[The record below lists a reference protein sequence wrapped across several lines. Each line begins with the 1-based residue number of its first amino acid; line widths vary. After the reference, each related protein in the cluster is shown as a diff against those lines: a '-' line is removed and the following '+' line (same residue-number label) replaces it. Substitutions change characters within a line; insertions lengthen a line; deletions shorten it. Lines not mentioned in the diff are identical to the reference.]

1 MKKPVK
7 NILKKLGLTA
17 AAGLYLT
24 VTVPQNALAYIDPSA
39 TTYLIQ
45 AAAGIAIAV
54 GSVAVIIW
62 RRVKKK
68 LKDKAGIDFDKNKE
82 TEEDVVAV
90 DQDGEKEA

>member
-7 NILKKLGLTA
+7 TILKKLGLTA

>member
-7 NILKKLGLTA
+7 NVLKKLGLVT

-62 RRVKKK
+62 RRVKKN